1 MDSGPKKDA
10 PKAAKK
16 GINWLSI
23 IGIVVLVVVIA
34 AVIYLMMIWNQ
45 TKDNRLIQ
53 GFMNIEPKLQEMQE
67 KYTQAQIDEMAQHVE
82 AVKLAEDPTGYDD
95 AYVVIDGTVSAE
107 ETDVVDL
114 NIARN
119 VFSDTKLK
127 AYVLDQA
134 IVMVDITG
142 TGATYPEGTVLRGY
156 GVVLNVKLDDI
167 WKLPIVGPN
176 LKKEFDGVQGM
187 SDQVTFF
194 FSKGVKLV
202 AEAGAAK
209 PAEKAK
215 PEEGAA
221 AATDEKPAVAGEKP
235 AAEGGAVAPKEG
247 EAAPPKE
254 GEAAPPKEGE
264 TKPPKGGEAA
274 PPKGGEG
281 TKPPAAPGG
290 K

>member
-194 FSKGVKLV
+194 FSKGVKV
-202 AEAGAAK
+202 IQPAGPGTKKPAEAK
-209 PAEKAK
+209 PADDK
-215 PEEGAA
+215 GAA
-221 AATDEKPAVAGEKP
+221 AAEGDKPAVAGEKP
-235 AAEGGAVAPKEG
+235 AAEGET
-247 EAAPPKE
+247 APPKE
-254 GEAAPPKEGE
+254 GEGAPPKEGDGGGAG
-264 TKPPKGGEAA
+264 KPGEGA
-274 PPKGGEG
+274 PPA
-281 TKPPAAPGG
+281 PPAG